1 VPDFELTPGSVSI
14 NAAEFKAWEE
24 TDLRAYLVRRTTVVQ
39 AAITRG
45 CPKRTATLAST
56 IRKNDGR
63 DARGIFIDIIVGRE
77 GMTPYL
83 GYILNG
89 TPPHLI
95 MPRNARMLRF
105 IQNGVVVFRS
115 IVRHP
120 GTSPN
125 NFMERG
131 VREGFGT

>member
-1 VPDFELTPGSVSI
+1 MADFALEPGSVRI
-14 NAAEFKAWEE
+14 FEPEYRAWEE
-24 TDLRAYLVRRTTVVQ
+24 EDLRPYLVKRAIPVQ

-63 DARGIFIDIIVGRE
+63 DRRGVFLDIIVGRE
-77 GMTPYL
+77 GLTPYL

-95 MPRNARMLRF
+95 AARNAKALRF
-105 IQNGVVVFRS
+105 IQDGVVVFRLM
-115 IVRHP
+115 VRHP
-120 GTSPN
+120 GTQPN

-131 VREGFGT
+131 LREGWSE